1 VSQPPAQPKI
11 FHITHV
17 SNLPAIAACSELR
30 SDRRVQQLGGPI
42 AAVGMSKIKQRRLS
56 LPVSCHP
63 GTTVGEFVP
72 FYFGPRS
79 IMLFLLH
86 RGNHPELNYAGGQ
99 QPIVHLQ
106 ADLHA
111 VLQWAAQHG
120 QRWAFTA
127 ANAGAAYTQFY
138 AQSGQLNVIDW
149 SAVNATD
156 FRDPGIKERKQA
168 EFLVYGA
175 FPWTLVERIGVCS
188 VAARSQ
194 ALAAM
199 ANAVHRP
206 QVTVDPSWYF

>member
-1 VSQPPAQPKI
+1 MSQPPAQPKI

-111 VLQWAAQHG
+111 VLQWAVQHG

>member
-1 VSQPPAQPKI
+1 MSQPPAQPKI

-17 SNLPAIAACSELR
+17 NNLPAIIACGELR
-30 SDRRVQQLGGPI
+30 SDRVMQQLGGPS
-42 AAVGMSKIKQRRLS
+42 AAIGMAKIKQRRLTLS
-56 LPVSCHP
+56 VLCHH

-99 QPIVHLQ
+99 EPIVHLQ
-106 ADLHA
+106 ADLN
-111 VLQWAAQHG
+111 VVVQWAAQHG

-127 ANAGAAYTQFY
+127 ANAGATYAQFY
-138 AQSGQLNVIDW
+138 AHSGQLDAIDW
-149 SAVNATD
+149 TAVNAMD
-156 FRDPGIKERKQA
+156 FRDPGVKERKQA

-175 FPWTLVERIGVCS
+175 LPWTLVERIGVSS
-188 VAARSQ
+188 VAAQTQ

-199 ANAVHRP
+199 ANTPHRP
-206 QVTVDPSWYF
+206 QVTVDPS